1 MIFKTKEDAEKY
13 AAHYNMGSDYQF
25 AYVVKEGDVFVV
37 KIS

>member
-1 MIFKTKEDAEKY
+1 MNFKTREDAEKY

-25 AYVVKEGDVFVV
+25 AYVVQDGDIFLV